1 MHEDDT
7 AGNETGP
14 VRGTIAGRD
23 GATRH
28 SVLSSTSQ
36 GARKMRHKSFF
47 VATLAVPVIFAG
59 CSRSMGS
66 AEVSTNFTP
75 VAVRFV
81 NNPDFYDQTFG
92 DSGTNAMVTSDSPY
106 GGIQGEGNTYG
117 YTNTTQTQHVAL
129 WGGGFNGHDV
139 THAVAALEPG
149 SYTFAM
155 LASDKNRAIQGW
167 VEVGAGGTELVH
179 FLQRWRDGVQKQKQV
194 LAYDLEIDGE
204 FQNPDPEV
212 YASFKKQVQ
221 ALEKIER
228 ELAGAINREMRA
240 QYSWNNDRGEF
251 LRSAEILLFPGQ
263 NDMFNPTTEAVFTS
277 SEVGQAFSGGAM
289 SKMVLLA
296 DYDAAQ
302 WKLECVNELT
312 NELTRLKAVLSE
324 EVERLERMKRYYI
337 ITDHLYNHGKKFVTN
352 EMRLQRTL
360 GSIDYLNNQLTELR
374 ERRMAL
380 AFVTGL
386 VAPEYTFGP
395 LDFELSELERERTVM
410 QTKKQRVDAEF
421 AASAPDSAKRI
432 VLERSRQETMRA
444 IQTLDT
450 QIDHVN
456 VARATLEQMVSASNV
471 IHRQGDMRLLSAA
484 YVESSVPFSVRNA
497 ISQESL
503 MTVRLQGTENV
514 HVPSGAVA
522 MSGGSKLYPA
532 FPVTFQPGPAN
543 PYAYETFQN
552 NTYGTYNG
560 ATVVS
565 DETIHWNAGQNDT
578 NGTWNDTYNTPQST
592 NYGSGG
598 HGGSTWTS
606 SNASNGSGK
615 TFAGSNASN
624 SSNGNGWNNGN
635 NDELN
640 WTTSNSNAQSNS
652 GSTWNSNSNSN
663 SGWNSSNSNS
673 SFSNSSNPNGGF
685 ANTNSAG
692 PAGRGWQRGMNQ
704 PRSVRGGSSWYVKPS
719 EQGVGDDIESAMYPP
734 GPAYDTV
741 DSATPGPNYNAHMA
755 KSQSPY
761 GNNQP
766 NQQYAGSN
774 TNQSSNAT
782 FVNNSFD
789 NGNGTDSDDDNENQ
803 CNCPFWA
810 RLLVPPC
817 WFAD

>member
-1 MHEDDT
+1 
-7 AGNETGP
+7 
-14 VRGTIAGRD
+14 
-23 GATRH
+23 
-28 SVLSSTSQ
+28 
-36 GARKMRHKSFF
+36 MRHKSFF

-66 AEVSTNFTP
+66 AEVNTNFTP

-92 DSGTNAMVTSDSPY
+92 GSGTSATFTSDSPY
-106 GGIQGEGNTYG
+106 GGVQGDGDTYG
-117 YTNTTQTQHVAL
+117 YTNNTAQTQHVAL

-149 SYTFAM
+149 DYTFAM

-179 FLQRWRDGVQKQKQV
+179 FLQRWRDGVQQQKQV

-221 ALEKIER
+221 ALEKIEQQLNR
-228 ELAGAINREMRA
+228 AIRREMRA
-240 QYSWNNDRGEF
+240 QNSWNNSRGEF
-251 LRSAEILLFPGQ
+251 LRTAEILLFPGQ

-277 SEVGQAFSGGAM
+277 SEVSQAFGGGSM

-296 DYDAAQ
+296 DYEAAQ
-302 WKLECVNELT
+302 WKLECANELT
-312 NELTRLKAVLSE
+312 NELTRLKTVLSE
-324 EVERLERMKRYYI
+324 EVDRLERMKRYYI

-360 GSIDYLNNQLTELR
+360 GSIDYLNNQLTQLR

-421 AASAPDSAKRI
+421 ASSAPDSAKRI

-450 QIDHVN
+450 QIGNVN
-456 VARATLEQMVSASNV
+456 VARETLEQMVSASNV
-471 IHRQGDMRLLSAA
+471 IHRQGDMRLLSATF
-484 YVESSVPFSVRNA
+484 VESSVPFCVRQA
-497 ISQESL
+497 IAQESL

-514 HVPSGAVA
+514 HVPRGAVA

-565 DETIHWNAGQNDT
+565 DESIHWNSGQNDT
-578 NGTWNDTYNTPQST
+578 NDANDTWGDGYNNSPQSR
-592 NYGSGG
+592 NFGSGG

-606 SNASNGSGK
+606 SNASGGSGN
-615 TFAGSNASN
+615 TFTRSNPSN
-624 SSNGNGWNNGN
+624 HPNGNGWNDGTG
-635 NDELN
+635 DELN
-640 WTTSNSNAQSNS
+640 WTTSNTNARSNQGSN
-652 GSTWNSNSNSN
+652 N
-663 SGWNSSNSNS
+663 GWNSSNSNS
-673 SFSNSSNPNGGF
+673 SFSNSTNPNGGF
-685 ANTNSAG
+685 SNTNPSGSAG

-704 PRSVRGGSSWYVKPS
+704 PRSVRSGSSWYVKPS
-719 EQGVGDDIESAMYPP
+719 EQGVGDDVESAAYPP
-734 GPAYDTV
+734 GPSFDTV
-741 DSATPGPNYNAHMA
+741 DSSTPGPNYNAHMA
-755 KSQSPY
+755 KSQRPY

-766 NQQYAGSN
+766 NQPFVGPN
-774 TNQSSNAT
+774 TNQGSGAT
-782 FVNNSFD
+782 FVSGSFD
-789 NGNGTDSDDDNENQ
+789 NANEDVNDNNNQ
-803 CNCPFWA
+803 CDCPFWA

>member
-1 MHEDDT
+1 
-7 AGNETGP
+7 
-14 VRGTIAGRD
+14 
-23 GATRH
+23 
-28 SVLSSTSQ
+28 
-36 GARKMRHKSFF
+36 MRHKSFF

-66 AEVSTNFTP
+66 AEVNTNFTP

-92 DSGTNAMVTSDSPY
+92 GSGTGATFTSDSPY
-106 GGIQGEGNTYG
+106 GGVQGDGTTYG
-117 YTNTTQTQHVAL
+117 YTNPKQTQHVAL

-155 LASDKNRAIQGW
+155 LAADKNRAIQGW

-179 FLQRWRDGVQKQKQV
+179 FLQRWRDGVQQQKQV

-204 FQNPDPEV
+204 FQNPNPEV
-212 YASFKKQVQ
+212 YESFKKQVQ
-221 ALEKIER
+221 ALGKIER
-228 ELAGAINREMRA
+228 QLNSAIKRETRA
-240 QYSWNNDRGEF
+240 QNSWTNNRGEF
-251 LRSAEILLFPGQ
+251 LRTAEILLFPGQ

-277 SEVGQAFSGGAM
+277 SEVGQAFSGGSM

-296 DYDAAQ
+296 DYEAAQ

-337 ITDHLYNHGKKFVTN
+337 ITDHLYNHGKKFVSN

-360 GSIDYLNNQLTELR
+360 GSIDYLNNQLTQLR

-421 AASAPDSAKRI
+421 ASSAPDSAKRI

-450 QIDHVN
+450 QIDNVN
-456 VARATLEQMVSASNV
+456 IARETLEQMVSASNV

-484 YVESSVPFSVRNA
+484 FVESSVPFSVRQA
-497 ISQESL
+497 IAHESL

-522 MSGGSKLYPA
+522 MSGGSKLYAA

-565 DETIHWNAGQNDT
+565 DESIHWNSGQND
-578 NGTWNDTYNTPQST
+578 NFGSNNSNDTWGDSYNDTPQSK
-592 NYGSGG
+592 NYGAGG

-606 SNASNGSGK
+606 SNAANGNNDTFNGS
-615 TFAGSNASN
+615 NP
-624 SSNGNGWNNGN
+624 NGNGWNNSN

-640 WTTSNSNAQSNS
+640 WTTSNSNS
-652 GSTWNSNSNSN
+652 GSTWSSSGNSN

-673 SFSNSSNPNGGF
+673 SFSNSSNPNRGF
-685 ANTNSAG
+685 AKTNPNGSAG
-692 PAGRGWQRGMNQ
+692 PAGKGWQRGVNQ
-704 PRSVRGGSSWYVKPS
+704 PRSVRNGSSWYVKPS
-719 EQGVGDDIESAMYPP
+719 EQGVGDDVDQAMYPP
-734 GPAYDTV
+734 GPAFDTV
-741 DSATPGPNYNAHMA
+741 DASTPGPNYNGHMA
-755 KSQSPY
+755 NSQSPY
-761 GNNQP
+761 GNNQS
-766 NQQYAGSN
+766 NQQFVGSN
-774 TNQSSNAT
+774 NNQSSNAT
-782 FVNNSFD
+782 FVNSSFD
-789 NGNGTDSDDDNENQ
+789 NENDTNSNSNNQ
-803 CNCPFWA
+803 KKCDCPFWA
-810 RLLVPPC
+810 KLLVPPC